1 MPCLTARW
9 GRNAPLWRCDVV
21 QSGKGGRRAESVST
35 AAGSVYWQRW
45 GAGPDV
51 LLLHGIPSSS
61 RLWQST
67 AESLESVATVHML
80 DLLGYGR
87 SDKPVAADLGIAAQ
101 AAVVREWMAVTGWS
115 TGTVVGHDIGGGV
128 AQLLAVND
136 PDCVS
141 QLVLVDTI
149 AYDSWPEPGIK
160 RLGEPQWDEI
170 MERIDLSVGLRKGL
184 LRGVVDDSVVTD
196 ELVQAY
202 AAPFAGPGGGAAYL
216 RCARALR
223 TPELLDV
230 ADAVEHLTLPT
241 HIVWGTQDV
250 FQPLSY
256 GERLSAAIQG
266 ARLTT
271 LEAGHFL
278 PLERGPEL
286 AALIAEGIQG
296 PRCG

>member
-1 MPCLTARW
+1 M
-9 GRNAPLWRCDVV
+9 
-21 QSGKGGRRAESVST
+21 QSGKDGRRAESVST

-87 SDKPVAADLGIAAQ
+87 SDKPVSADLGIAAQ
-101 AAVVREWMAVTGWS
+101 AEVVREWMAVTGWS

-160 RLGEPQWDEI
+160 RLSEPQWDEI
-170 MERIDLSVGLRKGL
+170 MQRIDLAVGLRKGL
-184 LRGVVDDSVVTD
+184 LRGVVDESVVTD

-202 AAPFAGPGGGAAYL
+202 AAPFVGPDGGL
-216 RCARALR
+216 RICAARAPFARPSFSMWRMPWSGSRCRRTSCGGLR
-223 TPELLDV
+223 TCSNPC
-230 ADAVEHLTLPT
+230 PT
-241 HIVWGTQDV
+241 ANGCRQRSRA
-250 FQPLSY
+250 P
-256 GERLSAAIQG
+256 A
-266 ARLTT
+266 
-271 LEAGHFL
+271 
-278 PLERGPEL
+278 
-286 AALIAEGIQG
+286 
-296 PRCG
+296 